1 MTNIEIILLLLT
13 AIVLSIT
20 IWLIR
25 VIILKQRLEL
35 ESDKIQ
41 SDLRSNIYMLKE
53 KLDLS
58 LQNSAEDKRFLDHYR
73 ESYEEMREKY
83 IKSDQINAIYK
94 ERIETLQR
102 EIKTLQYTEQNH
114 ISKIDQLQREVST
127 RDSRIKELETQ
138 LTNEKNINKEK
149 IELLEENKHQMMIE
163 FKELADK
170 ILKSNSQEFSQ
181 QSSKDLESMIAPIKE
196 QFGEFKKQINDI
208 YIKETQERSMLQAE
222 IKNIKEINLQMTKEA
237 NNLTNALKGESK
249 TQGIWGE
256 MILERV
262 LENSGLVEGESYK
275 REVTLQHERD
285 NNIYRPDVIVYLPD
299 SREVIIDAKTSLVA
313 YEQYIST
320 HNQEYKKK
328 FANQHIASIK
338 RHIKEL
344 SEKDYTRLKGVNTL
358 DFIFMFIPVESAVL
372 MAMEH
377 DSTLFDHAFKRN
389 IILVGPT
396 TLMVALRAVEN
407 SWKYEY
413 QRKNATEIAK
423 RAGLLFDKFV
433 GYIESMERL
442 GRQIQTVQ
450 KSYDDAYNKL
460 HTGSGSITSQFQK
473 LEKLGAASSKRLP
486 KSIKTS

>member
-1 MTNIEIILLLLT
+1 MTTIEMIVLIS
-13 AIVLSIT
+13 AIVALIST

-25 VIILKQRLEL
+25 VIMLKQRLEL

-41 SDLRSNIYMLKE
+41 GDLRSTIYSLKE
-53 KLDLS
+53 KLELS
-58 LQNSAEDKRFLDHYR
+58 LQNSAEDKRFVEHYR

-83 IKSDQINAIYK
+83 VKSDQTNAIYK
-94 ERIETLQR
+94 ERIETLQK
-102 EIKTLQYTEQNH
+102 EIKNLHYIDESH
-114 ISKIDQLQREVST
+114 ISKIDQLQRELST

-138 LTNEKNINKEK
+138 LTNQKSINKEK

-163 FKELADK
+163 FKELADS
-170 ILKSNSQEFSQ
+170 ILKSNSKEFSQ
-181 QSSKDLESMIAPIKE
+181 QSSKNLEMMIAPIKE
-196 QFGEFKKQINDI
+196 QFSEFKRQINDI
-208 YIKETQERSMLQAE
+208 YIKETQERSMLQTE
-222 IKNIKEINLQMTKEA
+222 IKNIKEINLQMSQEA

-275 REVTLQHERD
+275 REVTLQHEVD
-285 NNIYRPDVIVYLPD
+285 NNTYRPDVVVYLPD

-320 HNQEYKKK
+320 HNQEHKEK

-344 SEKDYTRLKGVNTL
+344 SEKDYTRLKGMNTL

-372 MAMEH
+372 MAMEY
-377 DSTLFDHAFKRN
+377 DSTLFDHAFKKN

-442 GRQIQTVQ
+442 GKQIQTVQ

-460 HTGSGSITSQFQK
+460 HIGSGSITTQFQK
-473 LEKLGAASSKRLP
+473 LEKLGAASSKKLP
-486 KSIKTS
+486 NATSR